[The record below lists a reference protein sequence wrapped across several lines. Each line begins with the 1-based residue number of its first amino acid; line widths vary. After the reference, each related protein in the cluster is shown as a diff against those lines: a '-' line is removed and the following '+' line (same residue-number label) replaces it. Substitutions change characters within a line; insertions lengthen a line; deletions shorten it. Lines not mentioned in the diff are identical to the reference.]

1 MKLKL
6 PTKLIALSIV
16 PSLGLVTSCSCS
28 QNNKDTEKKE
38 KEYKTF
44 EAQFSNNILWT
55 DWDYYNEFIERLN
68 EIPQLPDEYKQV
80 NVRVSKLQLN
90 EVFERKY
97 FEDQI
102 LAKINKIDLKF
113 KIDLTERTLLNLDPK
128 TSSDLKE
135 VEKLLQKDFNN
146 YYVNESWFVDVLKN
160 KIKLAESGINKN
172 DGKITLDSAQKNNKL
187 NEYNEVVNEIKNFL
201 NEHANISIDD
211 EIKISEINQ
220 DTVKG
225 WSLIIKLKSGN
236 LESNS
241 IKLDFKKPEAE
252 LTDEQIK
259 DKNLSNS
266 ITKKV
271 KLKINEYF
279 DDSKLE
285 GFFKFI
291 RFLVLVDKNGLLNE
305 KITDLIYNIVLDN
318 IPYSEILPKF
328 VLRALT
334 SKLRP
339 QIEKFVDKIVFLM
352 RAK

>member
-1 MKLKL
+1 MKLRL
-6 PTKLIALSIV
+6 LTKFITLSLV
-16 PSLGLVTSCSCS
+16 PSLGLVTSCSSS

-80 NVRVSKLQLN
+80 NVRVSKLQLI

-97 FEDQI
+97 FEVQI
-102 LAKINKIDLKF
+102 LAKINKINLKF
-113 KIDLTERTLLNLDPK
+113 KIDLTERTLLILDPK
-128 TSSDLKE
+128 TSADLKE
-135 VEKLLQKDFNN
+135 IEKLLQKDFNN
-146 YYVNESWFVDVLKN
+146 YYVNESWFVDKLKE
-160 KIKLAESGINKN
+160 KIKLAESGLNKN

-187 NEYNEVVNEIKNFL
+187 EEYNAVVNEIKNFL

-225 WSLIIKLKSGN
+225 WSLVIKLKSTN

-241 IKLDFKKPEAE
+241 IKLDFRKPDVE

-259 DKNLSNS
+259 EKNLANS
-266 ITKKV
+266 IAKKI
-271 KLKINEYF
+271 KIKINEYF

-285 GFFKFI
+285 DFFKFI
-291 RFLVLVDKNGLLNE
+291 KLLILVDKNGVLNE

-339 QIEKFVDKIVFLM
+339 QIKKLVDKAVTLM
-352 RAK
+352 RVQ